1 CARGGEGSALPEY
14 YYGLDSW

>member
-1 CARGGEGSALPEY
+1 CARGGEGTALPEY